1 MNPRRRRLLFP
12 ALLVVLLLVAAVV
25 SFTRDAE
32 GAEPGPAAADGSDV
46 ADAEVVS
53 TVDDPR
59 ITESSGLVVS
69 GRHDDLAYTVND
81 SGNDDVVYA
90 LRISTGEVVGTTSVE
105 GTAWRDTEALTLHDG
120 RLWIADIGDNQA
132 VRDDIALYAID
143 EPGPGD
149 HTATSE
155 RYPLAYTD
163 GPHDAESLAVDADGR
178 FVIAT
183 KELLSGEVRRLPAE
197 LSTDETNVVEDS
209 GAPTL
214 LLATDAS
221 TSPDGAHL
229 LVRNYIEVAVLD
241 SATLRTERTITL
253 PDQPQGETIAF
264 ESGGESF
271 LVGSEG
277 SPWDLQRLGF
287 SPDGATAVPTAT
299 PTPSATAPVPSA
311 AEPVGGTHRWWLTVG
326 VSGLAVAL
334 LAGVSAWSVRRQ
346 DD

>member
-12 ALLVVLLLVAAVV
+12 ALLVVLLVVAAVV

-32 GAEPGPAAADGSDV
+32 GAEPDPTEGGGDPV
-46 ADAEVVS
+46 ASEVVS

-59 ITESSGLVVS
+59 ITESSGLAVS
-69 GRHDDLAYTVND
+69 AEHDDLAYTIND
-81 SGNDDVVYA
+81 SGNADVVYA

-105 GTAWRDTEALTLHDG
+105 GTPWTDTEALTLHDG
-120 RLWIADIGDNQA
+120 KLWVADIGDNQA
-132 VRDDIALYAID
+132 VRDDIALYAFD

-149 HTATSE
+149 HTTTAT

-183 KELLSGEVRRLPAE
+183 KELLSGEVRRLPAT
-197 LSTDETNVVEDS
+197 LTTDEPNVVEDS
-209 GAPTL
+209 GQPTL

-241 SATLRTERTITL
+241 AATLRTERTMTL
-253 PDQPQGETIAF
+253 PDQPQGETVAF
-264 ESGGESF
+264 ESGGTSF
-271 LVGSEG
+271 LIGSEG
-277 SPWDLQRLGF
+277 GPWDLQRIGF
-287 SPDGATAVPTAT
+287 AAEGETAVPTAT
-299 PTPSATAPVPSA
+299 PTPTATAGPLASG
-311 AEPVGGTHRWWLTVG
+311 EPVGGNHRWWLTVG